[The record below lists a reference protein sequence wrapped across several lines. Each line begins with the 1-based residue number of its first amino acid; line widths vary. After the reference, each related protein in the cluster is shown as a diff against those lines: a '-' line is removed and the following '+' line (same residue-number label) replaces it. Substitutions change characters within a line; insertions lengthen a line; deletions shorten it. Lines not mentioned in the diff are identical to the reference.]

1 MLGLDKAFQT
11 PCDLRSCD
19 KAFSGNEYVR
29 SFDGSQFRFLYR
41 NLCSA
46 VVVPPLTKGAGPI
59 LGHDGLYRLHHY
71 IKDGYNTLVVLGGT
85 ANVLFLNQNVAT
97 VDGGFSL
104 QPSWVDGPF
113 EAQAAQSANTPFA
126 ALSVTLP
133 NPGVSVTGVKI
144 SSLPTNAISYFE
156 AEDTSVVFEIPLG
169 TGRIIYLG
177 YDYSEPVVPWVHAL
191 VAATMFN
198 DFDFE
203 GPPPRGH
210 AH

>member
-1 MLGLDKAFQT
+1 
-11 PCDLRSCD
+11 
-19 KAFSGNEYVR
+19 
-29 SFDGSQFRFLYR
+29 
-41 NLCSA
+41 
-46 VVVPPLTKGAGPI
+46 
-59 LGHDGLYRLHHY
+59 
-71 IKDGYNTLVVLGGT
+71 
-85 ANVLFLNQNVAT
+85 
-97 VDGGFSL
+97 
-104 QPSWVDGPF
+104 
-113 EAQAAQSANTPFA
+113 
-126 ALSVTLP
+126 
-133 NPGVSVTGVKI
+133 VTGVKI

-191 VAATMFN
+191 VASTMFN